1 MFIIIFLVTSEAF
14 IFDTN
19 VKNTELTDFFDT
31 NTNINL
37 QGTNVK
43 KVSSESCTECTV
55 YRVQCT

>member
-31 NTNINL
+31 NTN
-37 QGTNVK
+37 VK
-43 KVSSESCTECTV
+43 KVSSESCTV
-55 YRVQCT
+55 YAVHET